1 MYLDL
6 DTLGVNLNV
15 VNHVI
20 SIAYS
25 TAAPLRT
32 SKIIVPSSSATL
44 IPIFIFDVHTA
55 SLIVQY
61 FQPEVSASTI
71 HEVKDKRTMGS
82 SFNAVIV
89 VFGLISAIS
98 ITVFVELM
106 FMMSLAWIICGC
118 KILWGLK
125 ISELKIQLSYLISNR
140 IQHLLNHLFIQ
151 GPSSL

>member
-1 MYLDL
+1 MIQLNIFIIHLPPTVIGMGKMYLDL

-25 TAAPLRT
+25 ATAPLRT
-32 SKIIVPSSSATL
+32 PKIIVPSSATL

-82 SFNAVIV
+82 SLNAVIV

-98 ITVFVELM
+98 IISVVELM

-118 KILWGLK
+118 KILGIK
-125 ISELKIQLSYLISNR
+125 DI
-140 IQHLLNHLFIQ
+140 
-151 GPSSL
+151 